1 VKELPAQAPPR
12 FEIRVLPDLE
22 EAARAAALELA
33 AAASD
38 ALSDHG
44 VFRLALSGGS
54 TPRALFDALASPPFS
69 RRIDWKKA
77 RVFFVDERCVR
88 PSSER
93 SNYRL
98 AKEHLLDPLRV
109 PARNV
114 FRMRGEEE
122 PRRAARAYDRVLRT
136 EFGRSVPRF
145 DLVLLGLGADGHTA
159 SLFPR
164 TRALDE
170 KTKWAAANYLPLQ
183 KEWRLTLTFPV
194 LNAARRVIFLVA
206 GEEKRAAVATVLA
219 RKRGSRSLPA
229 SLVRP
234 KRGSLIWILDE
245 AAASE
250 LSKTT
255 NKDTGAGPLAL
266 SP

>member
-22 EAARAAALELA
+22 KAARAAALELA
-33 AAASD
+33 ATASD
-38 ALSDHG
+38 AFSDRG
-44 VFRLALSGGS
+44 IFRLALSGGS
-54 TPRALFDALASPPFS
+54 TPRVLFDTLARPPFS
-69 RRIDWKKA
+69 RRIDWGKA
-77 RVFFVDERCVR
+77 RVFFVDERCVP
-88 PSSER
+88 PSNER

-98 AKEHLLDPLRV
+98 AKERLLDPLRV
-109 PARNV
+109 PERNV

-122 PRRAARAYDRVLRT
+122 PRLAARDYDRVLRT
-136 EFGRSVPRF
+136 EFGRGVPRF

-170 KTKWAAANYLPLQ
+170 KRKWAAANYLPLQ

-206 GEEKRAAVATVLA
+206 GAEKASVVSALLTKKPGY
-219 RKRGSRSLPA
+219 RKLPA
-229 SLVRP
+229 SRVRP
-234 KRGSLIWILDE
+234 TRGSLVWIIDE
-245 AAASE
+245 SAAAQ
-250 LSKTT
+250 L
-255 NKDTGAGPLAL
+255 
-266 SP
+266 

>member
-1 VKELPAQAPPR
+1 MKELPAQAPPR

-38 ALSDHG
+38 ALSDRG
-44 VFRLALSGGS
+44 IFRLALSGGS
-54 TPRALFDALASPPFS
+54 TPRVLFDTLARPPFS
-69 RRIDWKKA
+69 RRIDWRKS
-77 RVFFVDERCVR
+77 RVFFVDERCVP
-88 PSSER
+88 PSNER

-98 AKEHLLDPLRV
+98 AKKHLLDPLRV
-109 PARNV
+109 PERNV

-122 PRRAARAYDRVLRT
+122 PGRAARDYDRVLRA
-136 EFGRSVPRF
+136 EFGRGVPRF

-170 KTKWAAANYLPLQ
+170 KKWAVANYLPLQ

-206 GEEKRAAVATVLA
+206 GAEKASVVSALLTKKPGY
-219 RKRGSRSLPA
+219 RKLPA
-229 SLVRP
+229 SRVRP
-234 KRGSLIWILDE
+234 TRGSLVWIIDE
-245 AAASE
+245 SAAAQ
-250 LSKTT
+250 L
-255 NKDTGAGPLAL
+255 
-266 SP
+266 

>member
-22 EAARAAALELA
+22 KAARAAALELA
-33 AAASD
+33 ATASD
-38 ALSDHG
+38 AFSDRG
-44 VFRLALSGGS
+44 IFRLALSGGS
-54 TPRALFDALASPPFS
+54 TPRVLFDTLTRPPFS
-69 RRIDWKKA
+69 RRIDWRKA
-77 RVFFVDERCVR
+77 RVFFVDERCVP
-88 PSSER
+88 PSNER

-98 AKEHLLDPLRV
+98 AKEHLLDPLGV
-109 PARNV
+109 PERNV

-122 PRRAARAYDRVLRT
+122 PRLAARDYDRVLRT
-136 EFGRSVPRF
+136 EFGRGVPRF

-170 KTKWAAANYLPLQ
+170 KRKWAAANYLPLQ

-206 GEEKRAAVATVLA
+206 GAEKASVVSALLTKKPGY
-219 RKRGSRSLPA
+219 RKLPA
-229 SLVRP
+229 SRVRP
-234 KRGSLIWILDE
+234 TRGSLVWIIDE
-245 AAASE
+245 SAAAQ
-250 LSKTT
+250 L
-255 NKDTGAGPLAL
+255 
-266 SP
+266 

>member
-1 VKELPAQAPPR
+1 VKELPAHTPPR

-38 ALSDHG
+38 ALIDRG
-44 VFRLALSGGS
+44 IFRLALSGGA
-54 TPRALFDALASPPFS
+54 TPRALFDALATPPFS
-69 RRIDWKKA
+69 RRIDWRKA
-77 RVFFVDERCVR
+77 RVFFVDERCVP
-88 PSSER
+88 PSSGR
-93 SNYRL
+93 SNYRF

-109 PARNV
+109 PAQNV
-114 FRMRGEEE
+114 FRMRGEEK
-122 PRRAARAYDRVLRT
+122 PRRAARDYDRILRT

-164 TRALDE
+164 TRAVDE
-170 KTKWAAANYLPLQ
+170 KSKWTAGNYLPLQ

-206 GEEKRAAVATVLA
+206 GEEKHAAVAAVLA

-245 AAASE
+245 AAASD
-250 LSKTT
+250 LGTAS
-255 NKDTGAGPLAL
+255 
-266 SP
+266 